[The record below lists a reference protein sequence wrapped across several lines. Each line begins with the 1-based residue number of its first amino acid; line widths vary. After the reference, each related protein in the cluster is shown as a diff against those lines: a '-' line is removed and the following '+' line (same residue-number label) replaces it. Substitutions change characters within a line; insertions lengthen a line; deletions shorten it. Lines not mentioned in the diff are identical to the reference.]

1 MTGFQ
6 NSGGHNWEVICETL
20 GTQEMCV
27 NFHAL
32 HLAVQLL
39 GRADIQYTFTVS
51 LR

>member
-6 NSGGHNWEVICETL
+6 NSGGHNWEVICKTL

-39 GRADIQYTFTVS
+39 GRADIQYTFIVS
-51 LR
+51 L